1 MRFVRPENNKEWIKM
16 KQLNYCWRCGNEL
29 VKKME
34 EERERYF
41 CEACDS
47 FVYRNSVP
55 VGGVFVVKGDE
66 VLLIKRGGEPNK
78 GKWSYPAGYLEYNE
92 KPEEGAARELE
103 EETGLKADPEELEL
117 VATIQLEHPDKY
129 VVGNAYS
136 ISFDKVDGKL
146 KAGDDAEEARF
157 WTPKE
162 MEASLEEM
170 ESRKIVEAAEKAIE
184 LIHRG
189 SP

>member
-1 MRFVRPENNKEWIKM
+1 V
-16 KQLNYCWRCGNEL
+16 KQLNYCWRCGNKL
-29 VKKME
+29 SKRTE
-34 EERERYF
+34 EGRERYF
-41 CEACDS
+41 CKACGE

-55 VGGVFVVKGDE
+55 VGGVFVVKKDS
-66 VLLIKRGGEPNK
+66 VLLIKRGSTPNK
-78 GKWSYPAGYLEYNE
+78 GKWSYPAGYLEYDE

-103 EETGLKADPEELEL
+103 EETGLEAKPEELKL

-129 VVGNAYS
+129 VVGNAYA
-136 ISFDKVDGKL
+136 ISFDKVEGEL

-157 WTPKE
+157 WKTEE
-162 MEASLEEM
+162 MEASLKEM

-184 LIHRG
+184 IIEEQ